1 MSIPADLPSSE
12 LDAWEW
18 IAMLG
23 RLSQEVID
31 HDFGADV
38 LMGLMLASQSTY
50 DHSPL
55 GWLEGPPE
63 L

>member
-1 MSIPADLPSSE
+1 
-12 LDAWEW
+12 
-18 IAMLG
+18 MLG